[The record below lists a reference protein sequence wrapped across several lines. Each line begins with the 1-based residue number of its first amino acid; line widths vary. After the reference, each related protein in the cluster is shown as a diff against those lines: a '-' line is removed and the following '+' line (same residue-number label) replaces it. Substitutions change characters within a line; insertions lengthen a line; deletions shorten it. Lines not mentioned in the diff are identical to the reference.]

1 MDGQTEAVNRS
12 LGDLLRCLVEENPK
26 QWEGM
31 VAQEEFAHNYSR
43 NQTIGKNP
51 FEVFYWKQPMHL
63 YDLAP
68 SLEMGTNSLKVY
80 LDSSYNSFS
89 VFITLKPHLKAIYK
103 IDRYL
108 KGTLGKELLF
118 QKVRELKLEVDLV
131 GSMTNKRLTTGY
143 CTFLEGDLVT

>member
-31 VAQEEFAHNYSR
+31 VAPEEFAHNYSR

-51 FEVFYWKQPMHL
+51 FEVFYWKQSMHL

-68 SLEMGTNSLKVY
+68 SLEMGTNSLKGENWAD
-80 LDSSYNSFS
+80 LM
-89 VFITLKPHLKAIYK
+89 K
-103 IDRYL
+103 
-108 KGTLGKELLF
+108 
-118 QKVRELKLEVDLV
+118 KLHEEI
-131 GSMTNKRLTTGY
+131 RLTIEESNAKY
-143 CTFLEGDLVT
+143 KKYANQKRCSQSFQESDVVMV

>member
-51 FEVFYWKQPMHL
+51 FEVFYWKQSMHL

-68 SLEMGTNSLKVY
+68 SLEMGTNSLKGENLADLMKKLHEEIRLMIEESNAKY
-80 LDSSYNSFS
+80 KKYANQKRCSQSFQES
-89 VFITLKPHLKAIYK
+89 DV
-103 IDRYL
+103 
-108 KGTLGKELLF
+108 
-118 QKVRELKLEVDLV
+118 VMV
-131 GSMTNKRLTTGY
+131 
-143 CTFLEGDLVT
+143 